1 MASTKEYLEY
11 VLEQLSGIDGLRYR
25 PMMGEY
31 LIYCRNRLVG
41 GVYDDRLLVKPTKS
55 ALALLPDA
63 PREEPYPGG
72 RPMLL
77 VTEME
82 NKRLLRELL
91 EAVAKSR
98 GFLLSGGA
106 LDVERASRIVLDE
119 FRGGKIAKVT
129 LDRIPEI

>member
-11 VLEQLSGIDGLRYR
+11 VLEQLSEVDGLRYR

-82 NKRLLRELL
+82 NKRLLQELL
-91 EAVAKSR
+91 EAMAGEVK
-98 GFLLSGGA
+98 
-106 LDVERASRIVLDE
+106 
-119 FRGGKIAKVT
+119 
-129 LDRIPEI
+129 

>member
-11 VLEQLSGIDGLRYR
+11 VLEQLSEVDGLRYR

-31 LIYCRNRLVG
+31 LIYCKNKLVG

-82 NKRLLRELL
+82 NKRLLQELL
-91 EAVAKSR
+91 EAIA
-98 GFLLSGGA
+98 
-106 LDVERASRIVLDE
+106 DE
-119 FRGGKIAKVT
+119 VK
-129 LDRIPEI
+129 

>member
-1 MASTKEYLEY
+1 MASGKEYLEY
-11 VLEQLSGIDGLRYR
+11 VLEQLSLVEGLRWR

-31 LIYCRNRLVG
+31 LIYCRGRLVG

-72 RPMLL
+72 KPMLL

-82 NKRLLRELL
+82 NKSFLQELL
-91 EAVAKSR
+91 EAVA
-98 GFLLSGGA
+98 G
-106 LDVERASRIVLDE
+106 DV
-119 FRGGKIAKVT
+119 
-129 LDRIPEI
+129 

>member
-1 MASTKEYLEY
+1 MASGKEYLEY
-11 VLEQLSGIDGLRYR
+11 VLEQLSLAESLRWR

-31 LIYCRNRLVG
+31 LIYCRGRLVG

-72 RPMLL
+72 KPMLL

-82 NKRLLRELL
+82 NKSFLQELL
-91 EAVAKSR
+91 EAVA
-98 GFLLSGGA
+98 G
-106 LDVERASRIVLDE
+106 DV
-119 FRGGKIAKVT
+119 
-129 LDRIPEI
+129 

>member
-1 MASTKEYLEY
+1 MASTKEYLDF
-11 VLEQLSGIDGLRYR
+11 VLEQLSEVDGLRYR

-82 NKRLLRELL
+82 NKRLLQELL
-91 EAVAKSR
+91 EA
-98 GFLLSGGA
+98 
-106 LDVERASRIVLDE
+106 
-119 FRGGKIAKVT
+119 IAEEVK
-129 LDRIPEI
+129 

>member
-1 MASTKEYLEY
+1 MASTKEYLDY
-11 VLEQLSGIDGLRYR
+11 VLEQLSEVDGLRYR

-82 NKRLLRELL
+82 NKRLLQELL
-91 EAVAKSR
+91 EAVA
-98 GFLLSGGA
+98 
-106 LDVERASRIVLDE
+106 DE
-119 FRGGKIAKVT
+119 VK
-129 LDRIPEI
+129 

>member
-1 MASTKEYLEY
+1 MASTKEYLDY
-11 VLEQLSGIDGLRYR
+11 VLEQLSEVDGLRYR

-63 PREEPYPGG
+63 PGEEPYPGG
-72 RPMLL
+72 RSMLR

-82 NKRLLRELL
+82 NKRLLQELL
-91 EAVAKSR
+91 EAMA
-98 GFLLSGGA
+98 
-106 LDVERASRIVLDE
+106 DE
-119 FRGGKIAKVT
+119 VK
-129 LDRIPEI
+129 